1 MALSVALI
9 DHMGSDLTV
18 VNAARV
24 SLDKHVEELREAD
37 KKLIDFLA
45 ANKHSSPF
53 RHVMFQFRITAPEFI
68 ARQAFKHNV
77 GINAS
82 SGEFQNQSDSWNE
95 VSMRYVTMKSI
106 FIPPTWRKAPEE
118 KRQGSSFTD
127 TLDEN
132 TQKRCMQ
139 IYQEATDA
147 AMCAYDEMLKLG
159 VAREMA
165 RMVLPLSVETKWY
178 WTMSLQAVVHFVK
191 LRKAPEA
198 QLEIQELALQM
209 EKLVA
214 PLVPYSW
221 EALMKAE

>member
-1 MALSVALI
+1 MTTVDLV
-9 DHMGSDLTV
+9 DYMGSDLTV

-24 SLDKHVEELREAD
+24 SLDKQVKELREAD
-37 KKLIDFLA
+37 LKLIQFLA
-45 ANKHSSPF
+45 QHKHSSPF

-68 ARQAFKHNV
+68 ARQAYKHNV

-95 VSMRYVTMKSI
+95 MSMRYVTMKNI
-106 FIPPTWRKAPEE
+106 YVPQTWRKAPEE
-118 KRQGSSFTD
+118 KRQGSSVTE
-127 TLDEN
+127 TLSET
-132 TQKRCMQ
+132 TQAQCMQ
-139 IYQEATDA
+139 VYQDATDA
-147 AMCAYDEMLKLG
+147 AMCAYTELLKLG

-165 RMVLPLSVETKWY
+165 RIVLPLSIETSWI

-198 QLEIQELALQM
+198 QLEIQEMAEKM

-214 PLVPYSW
+214 PLVPHSW
-221 EALMKAE
+221 KALMDSV